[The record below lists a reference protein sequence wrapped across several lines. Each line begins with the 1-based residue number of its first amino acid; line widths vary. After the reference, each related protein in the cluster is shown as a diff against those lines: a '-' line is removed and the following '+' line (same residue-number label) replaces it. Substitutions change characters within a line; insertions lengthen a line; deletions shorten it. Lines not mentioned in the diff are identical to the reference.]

1 MDALADE
8 ALMSQV
14 AVGETRALGVLIR
27 RYRGQVYGSLLRAT
41 GRSSD
46 AEDLFQET
54 WIRVGQRAHT
64 FDPSRSFAPWLG
76 VVTTRVAIDWSRSA
90 DRRASSEGFDE
101 EAASAE
107 ANAEQ
112 RLGQHHDQ
120 RRVAHALE
128 QLPEH
133 MRAAILLRYFHE
145 LTEREV
151 SARLG
156 IPTGTV
162 KSRVHNG
169 LKALRDALEGASS

>member
-107 ANAEQ
+107 AQRAVNAVRALPVNAYSEALVQ
-112 RLGQHHDQ
+112 LAASLLQ
-120 RRVAHALE
+120 RR
-128 QLPEH
+128 
-133 MRAAILLRYFHE
+133 
-145 LTEREV
+145 
-151 SARLG
+151 
-156 IPTGTV
+156 
-162 KSRVHNG
+162 N
-169 LKALRDALEGASS
+169 